1 MIETANK
8 KRTSLTLDPSV
19 IAMYQDIARKSN
31 VSLSSLINDWLQTT
45 GPALETLTA
54 QVLEVKHRPHKVL
67 NDLMLF
73 QEHTQAQLDS
83 LHPELRG
90 LLGGRDKENERPEPV
105 IGEDERTTQKAA
117 VSPPSNTGL
126 KVYPPRPGK

>member
-1 MIETANK
+1 MIETPNK

-54 QVLEVKHRPHKVL
+54 QVLEVKHRPQKVL
-67 NDLMLF
+67 NDLLLF
-73 QEHTQAQLDS
+73 QEQTQAQLDS
-83 LHPELRG
+83 LHGDLRG
-90 LLGGRDKENERPEPV
+90 LLGGHDKENERPEPV
-105 IGEDERTTQKAA
+105 HGEDGRPTQKAE

-126 KVYPPRPGK
+126 KVYPPRPEK